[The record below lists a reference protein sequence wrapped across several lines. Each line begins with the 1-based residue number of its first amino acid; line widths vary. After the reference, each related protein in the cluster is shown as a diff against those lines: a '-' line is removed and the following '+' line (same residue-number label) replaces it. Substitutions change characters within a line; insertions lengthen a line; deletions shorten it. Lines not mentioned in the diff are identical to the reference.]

1 MGRKTLDT
9 NVKKKYIFLFPF
21 FNNYSNFP
29 TKDIDELFPNNDWPI
44 GILQEYSPK

>member
-1 MGRKTLDT
+1 MGRKTMDT
-9 NVKKKYIFLFPF
+9 NERKKKYMFPF

-44 GILQEYSPK
+44 GILQEYSSK